1 MDGRLLPSAGPPDLP
16 IRVGAGNV
24 GCMARWIV
32 ALATAVVALLPL
44 RAAAP
49 APEPPP
55 NIVLILADDLGYGDL
70 GCYGARGYRTPNLD
84 RLAAQG
90 TRFTSFYVAQA
101 VCSASRAALLTG
113 CYPNRIGILGA
124 LGPNS
129 KTGINPAERT
139 LAEVLKTCGYAT
151 AIFGKWHLG
160 DAPEFLPTRH
170 GFDEYFGLPYS
181 NDMWPFHPDY
191 VNLPSDAARRKQ
203 GYPDLPLYE
212 GERVA
217 IRPVTAAHQAQLT
230 TWYTERAA
238 DFIARHRDRPFFLYL
253 PHAMPHVPLF
263 ASEKFRGKSRAGL
276 YADVIREIDWSV
288 GEILK
293 ALRRHGLEE
302 RTLVI
307 FTSDNG
313 PWLLYGNHAGSA
325 GPLREGKATTFEGG
339 VRVPF
344 IARWSGRIP
353 RGRVCGELATT
364 MDLLP
369 TLARLAGAELPRDRC
384 LDGRDIG
391 PLLRGEPGART
402 PHEAF
407 YYYWGRELQA
417 VRSGPW
423 KLHFPHTYPRPDP
436 PGADGRPGRYTELRI
451 GPALFNLETDPGETR
466 DVAAQ
471 HPDVVRRLEALAE
484 TARADLGD
492 SATGREGSGVRLPG
506 KRAD

>member
-1 MDGRLLPSAGPPDLP
+1 V
-16 IRVGAGNV
+16 I
-24 GCMARWIV
+24 IF
-32 ALATAVVALLPL
+32 
-44 RAAAP
+44 
-49 APEPPP
+49 
-55 NIVLILADDLGYGDL
+55 ADDLGYGDL

-124 LGPNS
+124 LGPGS
-129 KTGINPAERT
+129 KTGLNPAELT
-139 LAEVLKTCGYAT
+139 LAEVLKTRGYAT

-160 DAPEFLPTRH
+160 DAPHFLPTRH

-191 VNLPSDAARRKQ
+191 ADLPPDAARRKR
-203 GYPDLPLYE
+203 GYPDLPLIE
-212 GERVA
+212 GERVV
-217 IRPVTAAHQAQLT
+217 IRPVTGAHQARLT
-230 TWYTERAA
+230 TWYTERAV
-238 DFIARHRDRPFFLYL
+238 DFIARHRDRPFFLYV

-263 ASEKFRGKSRAGL
+263 VSAKFKGKSRAGL

-288 GEILK
+288 GRILQ
-293 ALRRHGLEE
+293 ALQRHRLDG

-307 FTSDNG
+307 FSSDNG

-325 GPLREGKATTFEGG
+325 GPLREGKATVFEGG

-344 IARWSGRIP
+344 IARWPGRIP
-353 RGRVCGELATT
+353 RGRVCAELATA

-369 TLARLAGAELPRDRC
+369 TLAKLAGAEPPADRRI
-384 LDGRDIG
+384 DGRDIW
-391 PLLRGEPGART
+391 PLLSGAPGART

-423 KLHFPHTYPRPDP
+423 KLHFPHTWPKPSP
-436 PGADGRPGRYTELRI
+436 PGRDGRPGRYAQFEI
-451 GPALFNLETDPGETR
+451 GRALFNLESDLGETR
-466 DVAAQ
+466 DLAAG
-471 HPDVVRRLEALAE
+471 HPDVVRRLETLAE
-484 TARADLGD
+484 IARADLGD
-492 SATGREGSGVRLPG
+492 SATKREGSGVRPPG
-506 KRAD
+506 RVAE

>member
-1 MDGRLLPSAGPPDLP
+1 MPTAICRLATSLL
-16 IRVGAGNV
+16 VGAS
-24 GCMARWIV
+24 
-32 ALATAVVALLPL
+32 LH
-44 RAAAP
+44 AAAS
-49 APEPPP
+49 APTSARAEPPP
-55 NIVLILADDLGYGDL
+55 NFVILFADDLGYGDL
-70 GCYGARGYRTPNLD
+70 SCYGARGYRTPNLD

-113 CYPNRIGILGA
+113 CYPNRVGILGA
-124 LGPNS
+124 LGPGA
-129 KTGINPAERT
+129 KTGLNPAELT
-139 LAEVLKTCGYAT
+139 LAEVLQTRGYAT

-181 NDMWPFHPDY
+181 NDMWPLHPEY
-191 VNLPSDAARRKQ
+191 ANLPPDAARRKR

-230 TWYTERAA
+230 TWYTERAV
-238 DFIARHRDRPFFLYL
+238 DFIGRHRDRPFFLYV
-253 PHAMPHVPLF
+253 PYAMPHVPLF
-263 ASEKFRGKSRAGL
+263 VSEKFRGKSRAGL
-276 YADVIREIDWSV
+276 YADVIREIDWSA
-288 GEILK
+288 GEILR

-325 GPLREGKATTFEGG
+325 GPLREGKATTFDGG

-344 IARWSGRIP
+344 IARWPGHIP
-353 RGRVCGELATT
+353 HGRVCPELATS

-369 TLARLAGAELPRDRC
+369 TLARWAGAVLPADPR

-391 PLLRGEPGART
+391 PLLRGEPGARS

-407 YYYWGRELQA
+407 FYYWGRELQA

-423 KLHFPHTYPRPDP
+423 KLHFPHTYPKPDP
-436 PGADGRPGRYTELRI
+436 PGRDGRPGKYTQQRI
-451 GPALFNLETDPGETR
+451 GPALFNLDQDPGETR
-466 DVAAQ
+466 DLAAQ
-471 HPDVVRRLEALAE
+471 FPEVVRRLEALAE

-492 SATGREGSGVRLPG
+492 AATQREGAGVRPPG
-506 KRAD
+506 KITD

>member
-1 MDGRLLPSAGPPDLP
+1 MAACLPGL
-16 IRVGAGNV
+16 I
-24 GCMARWIV
+24 
-32 ALATAVVALLPL
+32 AVL
-44 RAAAP
+44 AAP
-49 APEPPP
+49 APTGPP
-55 NIVLILADDLGYGDL
+55 NIVLILADDLGYSDL
-70 GCYGARGYRTPNLD
+70 SCYGARGYRTPNLD

-124 LGPNS
+124 LGPGS
-129 KTGINPAERT
+129 KTGINPAEWT
-139 LAEVLKTCGYAT
+139 LAEVLKTRGYAT

-181 NDMWPFHPDY
+181 NDMWPLHPDS
-191 VNLPSDAARRKQ
+191 VNLPPDAARRKQ
-203 GYPDLPLYE
+203 GYPDLPLYA

-217 IRPVTAAHQAQLT
+217 LRPVTAAHQAQLT
-230 TWYTERAA
+230 TWYTERAV
-238 DFIARHRDRPFFLYL
+238 DFIARHRDRPFFLYV
-253 PHAMPHVPLF
+253 PHAMPHVPQF
-263 ASEKFRGKSRAGL
+263 VSEKFRGKSRAGL

-293 ALRRHGLEE
+293 ALRRHGLER

-344 IARWSGRIP
+344 IARWPGRIP

-369 TLARLAGAELPRDRC
+369 TLARLAGAELRRDRR
-384 LDGRDIG
+384 LDGGDIG

-466 DVAAQ
+466 DVAAE
-471 HPDVVRRLEALAE
+471 HPEVVRRLEALAE
-484 TARADLGD
+484 AARADLGD
-492 SATGREGSGVRLPG
+492 SATGREGNGVRPPG
-506 KRAD
+506 RLAE

>member
-1 MDGRLLPSAGPPDLP
+1 
-16 IRVGAGNV
+16 
-24 GCMARWIV
+24 MARWIV
-32 ALATAVVALLPL
+32 ALATAVAALLPL

-55 NIVLILADDLGYGDL
+55 NFVLILADDLGYGDL
-70 GCYGARGYRTPNLD
+70 SCYGARGYRTPNLD
-84 RLAAQG
+84 RLAPQG

-129 KTGINPAERT
+129 KTGIHSAEWT
-139 LAEVLKTCGYAT
+139 LAEVLKRRGYAT

-181 NDMWPFHPDY
+181 NDMWPLHPDY
-191 VNLPSDAARRKQ
+191 VNLPADAARRKQ
-203 GYPDLPLYE
+203 GYPDLPLYA

-217 IRPVTAAHQAQLT
+217 LRPVTAAHQAQLT
-230 TWYTERAA
+230 TWYTERAV
-238 DFIARHRDRPFFLYL
+238 DFIARHRDRPFFLYV

-263 ASEKFRGKSRAGL
+263 VSEKFRGKSRAGL

-344 IARWSGRIP
+344 IARWPGRIP
-353 RGRVCGELATT
+353 RGRVCGELAAT

-369 TLARLAGAELPRDRC
+369 TLARLAGAELPRDRR

-451 GPALFNLETDPGETR
+451 GSALFNLETDPGETR

-471 HPDVVRRLEALAE
+471 HPEVVRRLEALAE
-484 TARADLGD
+484 AARADLGD
-492 SATGREGSGVRLPG
+492 SATGREGSGVRPPG

>member
-1 MDGRLLPSAGPPDLP
+1 MPSAIYRLAACLLA
-16 IRVGAGNV
+16 GAT
-24 GCMARWIV
+24 
-32 ALATAVVALLPL
+32 LH
-44 RAAAP
+44 AAAP
-49 APEPPP
+49 APSSTRAEPPP
-55 NIVLILADDLGYGDL
+55 NFVIIFADDLGYGDL

-124 LGPNS
+124 LGPGS
-129 KTGINPAERT
+129 KTGLNPAELT
-139 LAEVLKTCGYAT
+139 LAEVLKTRGYAT

-181 NDMWPFHPDY
+181 NDMWPLHPEY
-191 VNLPSDAARRKQ
+191 ANLPPDAARRKS
-203 GYPDLPLYE
+203 GYPDLPLFE

-230 TWYTERAA
+230 TWYTERAV
-238 DFIARHRDRPFFLYL
+238 DFIGRHRDRPFFLYV

-263 ASEKFRGKSRAGL
+263 VSEKFRGKFRAGL

-288 GEILK
+288 GEILR
-293 ALRRHGLEE
+293 ALRRHSLEE

-344 IARWSGRIP
+344 IARWPGRIP
-353 RGRVCGELATT
+353 RGRVCPELATT

-369 TLARLAGAELPRDRC
+369 TLARLAGAELPADRR

-391 PLLRGEPGART
+391 PLLRGEPGARS

-407 YYYWGRELQA
+407 FYYWGRELQA

-423 KLHFPHTYPRPDP
+423 KLHFPHTYPKPDP
-436 PGADGRPGRYTELRI
+436 PGRDGSPGKYTQLRI
-451 GPALFNLETDPGETR
+451 GPALFNLDQDPGETR
-466 DVAAQ
+466 DLAAKF
-471 HPDVVRRLEALAE
+471 PDVVRRLEALAE
-484 TARADLGD
+484 TTRADLGD
-492 SATGREGSGVRLPG
+492 AATKREGAGVRPPG
-506 KRAD
+506 KIAE